1 MSAIIAMLASK
12 AGTYL
17 VGAGVV
23 IAAFVATYVKGR
35 LSGAKLE
42 KANQAAK
49 EAKSRA
55 EEIDRIKRAAG
66 ATPSDGVSVDQN
78 NRDNQP

>member
-35 LSGAKLE
+35 ISGATLE
-42 KANQAAK
+42 RDRQAAS
-49 EAKSRA
+49 EAKAKSIA
-55 EEIDRIKRAAG
+55 DEIDDAVAG
-66 ATPSDGVSVDQN
+66 RSPDA
-78 NRDNQP
+78 NRTELGKWGRKP